1 MSKQASLDK
10 VRDTL
15 VKLKESI
22 DNAEEREIEAVQE
35 KREADSRL
43 EKAEEETESYRRRIK
58 LLKAD
63 LEKTKKTLADKQERL
78 AHVEGRSMDD
88 DEKRR
93 EYEGLEI
100 ERDDQLAIVE
110 EEVQNAKREASE
122 SAHILMESTRK
133 LQVLETDLEKVHQRL
148 DAADSKEKAF
158 IELIEQNGEELR
170 NLEDRDNDA
179 AERELEAEE
188 KLRFLADQLKEAVI
202 RAENAERDVVRNENI
217 VVSIRNDLNGV
228 KDSHAKI
235 GYEIDK
241 IDDLVNALNN
251 GDEDAFKPEP
261 EQEPEPEPEP
271 EEPSHQDEEE
281 EEEEDE

>member
-235 GYEIDK
+235 GNEIDK